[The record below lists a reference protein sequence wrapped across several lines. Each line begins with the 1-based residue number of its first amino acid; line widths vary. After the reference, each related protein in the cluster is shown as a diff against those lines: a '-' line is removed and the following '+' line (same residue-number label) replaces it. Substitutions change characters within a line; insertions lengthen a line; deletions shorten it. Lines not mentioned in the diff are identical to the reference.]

1 MYKET
6 KRRLQKETRHAYWE
20 YLENIICYDE
30 NVETVQ
36 KQKRLW
42 NFISNTKKDNSGVAP
57 LRSEGLLIDDTK
69 QKAEIL
75 NKQYYSVFTPET
87 EDEIIPSLTDNYPS
101 MSEIHVKVEGIE
113 KLLKNLDPSKA
124 TGPDQ
129 IPARILKQF
138 ATEFAPHLT
147 TIFNV
152 SLSKGDVPEDW
163 RHANVI
169 PIFKKGDKYLASNYR
184 PVSLTCICCKLLEH
198 IVVTNILKHLDHYN
212 ILVDCQHGFRSKRSC
227 ETQLLTLSH
236 ELLNNLHSGV
246 QTDMIILDFSKAFD
260 KVPHKKLLRK
270 LDNYGIRGN
279 TWNWVS
285 AFLSNRMQQVALDG
299 EVSSQLPVVSGV
311 PQGSVLGPLL
321 FLIFINDLP
330 ASVTSKTRLFADDC
344 ILYRPILKQEDTVT
358 LQNDLNNLAEWE
370 KMWGMQFHP
379 EKCNSL
385 TVTRSQSTY
394 KTSYILKG
402 HTLESVETAKYL
414 GVTISHDMNWD
425 KHIHNITAKANKILG
440 FLRRNL
446 QIKNEDTKS
455 LAYKSM
461 VRSNLEYCASVWSPH
476 TEKLKGKI
484 EQVQRRAARYVTNNY
499 RNTSSVT
506 AMLNHLQWPTL
517 ENRRNIS
524 RVTMLY
530 KITNN
535 LVAVNPELYLTHQ
548 PILYTR
554 NYNPLQYTVFTT
566 RTNYYKYSFFPY
578 TVTLWNS
585 LPYTVVSAGSLDQF
599 KQLIQDQNI

>member
-57 LRSEGLLIDDTK
+57 LRPEGLLIDDTK

>member
-1 MYKET
+1 M
-6 KRRLQKETRHAYWE
+6 L
-20 YLENIICYDE
+20 
-30 NVETVQ
+30 
-36 KQKRLW
+36 
-42 NFISNTKKDNSGVAP
+42 
-57 LRSEGLLIDDTK
+57 
-69 QKAEIL
+69 
-75 NKQYYSVFTPET
+75 
-87 EDEIIPSLTDNYPS
+87 
-101 MSEIHVKVEGIE
+101 EIHVKVEGIE